1 MTDPNRTQH
10 DDSEAPG
17 GQTEPQADHQ
27 PDPQAGPDPTST
39 TAPTEPIAPVAGTP
53 PADPAAAP
61 GQPGAAH
68 HRPPLVAAPASTGPQ
83 TVEVRRKWLVGGAVV
98 GAIACLGLAFG
109 AGYVTGDHTG
119 GHHRQNEAR
128 YERGATMRGFMGQ
141 ERNGLGGQRWRM
153 MPPGSAN
160 GDGQTPGQ
168 QNQTPDQNQTPGQ
181 QTPGQ
186 SGSATTTPGT
196 SS

>member
-1 MTDPNRTQH
+1 
-10 DDSEAPG
+10 
-17 GQTEPQADHQ
+17 
-27 PDPQAGPDPTST
+27 
-39 TAPTEPIAPVAGTP
+39 
-53 PADPAAAP
+53 
-61 GQPGAAH
+61 
-68 HRPPLVAAPASTGPQ
+68 
-83 TVEVRRKWLVGGAVV
+83 
-98 GAIACLGLAFG
+98 
-109 AGYVTGDHTG
+109 
-119 GHHRQNEAR
+119 
-128 YERGATMRGFMGQ
+128 
-141 ERNGLGGQRWRM
+141 M